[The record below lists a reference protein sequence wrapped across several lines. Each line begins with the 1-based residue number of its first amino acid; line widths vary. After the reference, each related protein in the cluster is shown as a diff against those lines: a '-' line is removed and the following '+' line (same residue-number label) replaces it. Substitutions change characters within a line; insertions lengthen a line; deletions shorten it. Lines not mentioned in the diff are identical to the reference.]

1 MIDYLLRETLVITQ
15 TRISGNVAICPT
27 CPLKGITAHLFA
39 TNSNGGKI
47 LPAKEIITLTED
59 RFFQL

>member
-1 MIDYLLRETLVITQ
+1 MITQ